1 MRLIMARHGQTTL
14 NLGKKF
20 YGELDPDLTELGREQ
35 ALDLAKK
42 LEKNKFNPDKIYTSG
57 VRRTMLTTQIITG
70 ANNYIAE
77 VIHDLRFREKSFGR
91 WEGLNADEIE
101 AKYPDE
107 WWAYI
112 EDAINFQPQGA
123 ESYSHFKDRINAA
136 FIDAIKS
143 SLDERLETLLI
154 IGHNGVLRD
163 LSNRYL
169 ETDTDYWDI
178 YFYQGNLHIYDIANI
193 EQLGGGNL
201 LREIV

>member
-20 YGELDPDLTELGREQ
+20 YGELDPDLTQLGRKQ
-35 ALDLAKK
+35 ALNLARK
-42 LEKNKFNPDKIYTSG
+42 LEQNNFIPDKIYTSA
-57 VRRTMLTTQIITG
+57 VKRTMVTTQIITV
-70 ANNYIAE
+70 ANNYSAV
-77 VIHDLRFREKSFGR
+77 VIHDPRFREKSFGR
-91 WEGLNADEIE
+91 WEGLDANEIE

-123 ESYSHFKDRINAA
+123 ESYSHFKERINAA
-136 FIDAIKS
+136 FLDAIKS
-143 SLDERLETLLI
+143 SLDEKLETLLI

-163 LSNRYL
+163 LSNRFL

-178 YFYQGNLHIYDIANI
+178 YFYQGNLHIYDINSL
-193 EQLGGGNL
+193 EQLGKGNL
-201 LREIV
+201 LREII